1 MEYWSFL
8 VENEQTEQADR
19 ILLLGRA
26 SVGDTPLFEM
36 RRADHLLKCRRFD
49 DAAPILENLL
59 QHPDPLHTAAMTLLF
74 RATAD
79 FHSEE
84 EALKILTRYGTTA
97 QPQFFVNAA
106 RLCRSPKIAWTIFE
120 LGVDR
125 FPSDDN
131 LVVAAAEFLEQHRD
145 VRNTRLLFQ
154 QALKESGRRFDI
166 KRRLFEFEVDHI
178 APLDH
183 LNETQKVFN
192 KTGVDPLVLYMQ
204 RYRFID
210 LYPLGPDELRVLG
223 HLAPVGS
230 IDLVDSTPE
239 APELTSIAP
248 YGVDPHALLR
258 QQAWLDIVA
267 QNARRATTPDQQQ
280 GTEKQNRIPP
290 SIHTLLR
297 QIGDQPLHFAP
308 PSVDQVIEAI
318 ERFKIRTSLRH

>member
-1 MEYWSFL
+1 
-8 VENEQTEQADR
+8 
-19 ILLLGRA
+19 
-26 SVGDTPLFEM
+26 
-36 RRADHLLKCRRFD
+36 
-49 DAAPILENLL
+49 
-59 QHPDPLHTAAMTLLF
+59 
-74 RATAD
+74 
-79 FHSEE
+79 
-84 EALKILTRYGTTA
+84 
-97 QPQFFVNAA
+97 
-106 RLCRSPKIAWTIFE
+106 
-120 LGVDR
+120 
-125 FPSDDN
+125 
-131 LVVAAAEFLEQHRD
+131 

-210 LYPLGPDELRVLG
+210 LYPLCQDELRVLG

-230 IDLVDSTPE
+230 IDLVENTPE
-239 APELTSIAP
+239 IAELTSMRP
-248 YGVDPHALLR
+248 YGVEPGALLR
-258 QQAWLDIVA
+258 QQSWLDIVA
-267 QNARRATTPDQQQ
+267 QNVRRATTQEQQQ

-308 PSVDQVIEAI
+308 PNVDEVIEAI
-318 ERFKIRTSLRH
+318 ERFQIRPSTRH